1 MFAFTN
7 KYTSYAIAAI
17 IAISILTTYVVMWR
31 SSIRKEA
38 LLEFN
43 NKQLEQII
51 KDQEKNI
58 SDLNNINQITIKVL
72 EELKARNDILEK
84 QVGVLETYLNSTEVQ
99 KSDRLSSDI
108 LNETIKQLSGQK

>member
-1 MFAFTN
+1 
-7 KYTSYAIAAI
+7 
-17 IAISILTTYVVMWR
+17 MWKA
-31 SSIRKEA
+31 SIRKEA

-58 SDLNNINQITIKVL
+58 SDLNNIHQITNKVL
-72 EELKARNDILEK
+72 EELRTRNEVLEK